1 MKNREL
7 KNIIRKALQ
16 EQGGGP
22 SSGPFYRVD
31 AGGCIECPAGAGPPQ
46 CEFMDKNCTVHYSSN
61 YSGGVGHPGEDDP
74 NMSGGSTS
82 QSGNNTS
89 GVGAGGHSSFEC
101 QPGVTLGQY
110 SGCIPIQGLG
120 GTFTTEQE
128 CMNSGCGGG
137 PRPGGSK
144 GRNRKAPAVNELI
157 KNIKKLLNK

>member
-22 SSGPFYRVD
+22 IPRYRID
-31 AGGCIECPAGAGPPQ
+31 AGGCIQCPAGVGPNNCPYL
-46 CEFMDKNCTVHYSSN
+46 DKECTVHYSDN

-89 GVGAGGHSSFEC
+89 GVGAGGTSSWACENNSCIFTSGWGPFE
-101 QPGVTLGQY
+101 
-110 SGCIPIQGLG
+110 
-120 GTFTTEQE
+120 TESE
-128 CMNSGCGGG
+128 CMSSGCGGG